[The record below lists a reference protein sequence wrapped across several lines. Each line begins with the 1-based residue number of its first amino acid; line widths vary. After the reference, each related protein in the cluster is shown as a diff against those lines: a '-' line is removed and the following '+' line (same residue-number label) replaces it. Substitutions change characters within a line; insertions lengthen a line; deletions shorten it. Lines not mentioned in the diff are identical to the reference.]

1 MFEKLKEN
9 IYKTYL
15 KENKIKNI
23 EKSKLTCD
31 ELTKDING
39 IFYRCLKSYYFE
51 DYFKDYEL
59 MKTNTPEG
67 EYYFIAGFS
76 HSRSKTNYIHYE
88 CKDQEEADALNN
100 QKTRGIFSNIT
111 NKGMKVTLTTEEY
124 KSLVTDKNIK
134 YLNDIQDVLA
144 DNFSIYNEDRIS
156 FFPYDTP
163 YDNKRNYVEV
173 DNNERIEKTIL
184 KLKEK
189 EEFKILF
196 ETDPIAKLLNLKSKK
211 DFNYEIIHHD
221 NNDYEKNDSSIQSLF
236 SNCIFEDKH
245 NINKTLINVY
255 DLNYYPNSR
264 DKEFKLIYAHNNK
277 EICGASMLIDINTYD
292 SEIEK
297 NIGKSISF
305 VEVCKPFYGN
315 KIGIELVKKAIEYA
329 EKENLILFR
338 TTSSTLGQKY
348 IKEKIDEIAKNSN
361 VNLVSEPERFAVNK
375 IIKASKNKQEAL
387 TKTKELLKFIRENYT
402 EEDLGK
408 HKSMTE
414 ILNYI
419 EDKKKSKMKIR

>member
-1 MFEKLKEN
+1 MFEKLKED

-39 IFYRCLKSYYFE
+39 IFYKCLKSYYFE

-76 HSRSKTNYIHYE
+76 NSRSKTNYIHYE
-88 CKDQEEADALNN
+88 CKDQEEATALNN
-100 QKTRGIFSNIT
+100 QKTRGIFSNIA
-111 NKGMKVTLTTEEY
+111 NKGTKVTLTTEEY
-124 KSLVTDKNIK
+124 KSLAPDKNIK
-134 YLNDIQDVLA
+134 YLNDIQDVFA
-144 DNFSIYNEDRIS
+144 DNFNIYNEDRIS

-196 ETDPIAKLLNLKSKK
+196 ETDPIAKLLNIKSKK

-221 NNDYEKNDSSIQSLF
+221 NNDYEKNDSAIQSLF
-236 SNCIFEDKH
+236 SNCIFEDED
-245 NINKTLINVY
+245 NINKTLINAY

-277 EICGASMLIDINTYD
+277 EICGVSMLIDITTYD

-315 KIGIELVKKAIEYA
+315 KIGIELIKKAIEYA

-361 VNLVSEPERFAVNK
+361 VNLVSEPERFAINK
-375 IIKASKNKQEAL
+375 IIKNSKNKQEAL
-387 TKTKELLKFIRENYT
+387 IKTKETLKFIRENYN
-402 EEDLGK
+402 EEDLRT
-408 HKSMTE
+408 HKVMTE
-414 ILNYI
+414 ILNHI
-419 EDKKKSKMKIR
+419 EDKKKSKMKIK